1 MQDQEDV
8 LSLRGDY
15 MADGK
20 TVKIIVAAH
29 KAFRM
34 PQDEMYLPLHVGAEG
49 KKDQNG
55 QPLDIGFVRDNT
67 GDNISLKNPGYCEL
81 TGLYWAWKNL
91 DAEYIGLAH
100 YRRHFSL
107 HRTRDPFD
115 GVLKYSELVPL
126 LRRKRVIV
134 PKKRRYYIE
143 SLYNHYKHTHY
154 ISQLDETRRIIEE
167 KYPDYLPSFDRVVR
181 RTWGHMFNMM
191 IMERGLVDEY
201 CRWLFDILFEL
212 EKRVKA
218 GMVEMPPLSSF
229 QARFYGRISEIIFN
243 VWLDDCLRTG
253 KLSKKDIYEIPCR
266 FMEKEN
272 WFRKVW
278 GFLKAK
284 FFGVRYEVLDA
295 SHALPEPM
303 NDGEKI
309 N

>member
-1 MQDQEDV
+1 
-8 LSLRGDY
+8 

-91 DAEYIGLAH
+91 DADYIGLAH

-253 KLSKKDIYEIPCR
+253 KLSK
-266 FMEKEN
+266 MEKEN